1 MSEKPGRNDPC
12 SCGSGRKF
20 KHCCE
25 GKGRRLSF
33 TSWVAIVALLAAAAL
48 LAFTIQRET
57 FGIGGGG
64 GGGGADAAEACPP
77 GQTWSDSHGH
87 CH

>member
-1 MSEKPGRNDPC
+1 MARKSDPGRNDPC

-25 GKGRRLSF
+25 GRSRRLSF
-33 TSWVAIVALLAAAAL
+33 TSWVAIAALVAAAAL
-48 LAFTIQRET
+48 LVFSLQREAL
-57 FGIGGGG
+57 GGR
-64 GGGGADAAEACPP
+64 DDRAEPVACPP
-77 GQTWSDSHGH
+77 GEVWSDAHGH

>member
-1 MSEKPGRNDPC
+1 MSEKDRPGRNDPC

-25 GKGRRLSF
+25 GRGRRLSF
-33 TSWVAIVALLAAAAL
+33 TSWVAIAALVAAAL
-48 LAFTIQRET
+48 LLVFHLQREAL
-57 FGIGGGG
+57 
-64 GGGGADAAEACPP
+64 GAGDAGAAPVTCPP
-77 GQTWSDSHGH
+77 GEVWSDAHGH